1 MDIYNGCA
9 DEGIA
14 IIGCRHEQAAAHAA
28 DAWTRLTGIPGCA
41 VVTAGPGVTDAVTG
55 VANAWRAQ
63 VPMLLIGGQGPLCQ
77 HLMGSLQAMD
87 NVDMMRPITKFA
99 TTILETKRIPD
110 ILGMALREAYAGRP
124 GPVYVETPMDLLF
137 NEVDENEVINPR
149 LYRTRGKVYG
159 DFKLI
164 DEAARLLSEAQC
176 PAILA
181 GSQVYHCRG
190 VAELEELAGKLSC
203 PVYLNGEAR
212 GSLPKDCPTHFEH
225 SRHEALQRADVILVL
240 GTPLDFRLGYGKTL
254 GPNAK
259 LIQVDLDAAELGH
272 NRAPDVGITG
282 DSAAVLSQLAAAV
295 KKVPVAQSQS
305 WLEHLRS
312 VEQKAVEKELPL
324 RNSDAVPIHPLRLAK
339 EISDFLTED
348 TIVVADGGDVVS
360 LAAGV
365 IHLHKPGHW
374 LDPGPL
380 GTLGVGMPFA
390 LAAKTA
396 FPDKEVLVV
405 FGDGSFGL
413 NGFEFDTCVRH
424 NLPVIAVVGTNA
436 TWGQVRYGQIS
447 RYGKAR
453 GDIANLLLPTRYD
466 RIVEAMGGYGQHV
479 TQPKDI
485 RPALER
491 ARASGKPACVNVMV
505 DPDVYSP
512 TTLRNTF
519 YKY

>member
-1 MDIYNGCA
+1 YRAEPPYRNCYGGPRHSRGARLCIHQRSRSDQRKKVSRNGPPAFAEISFLAVGLIQVKAGSALLSKMHSERQQEFSMAATSQTSNSTKTGGQLVARALKAEGIKAVFALASGHSMDIFNGCI
-9 DEGIA
+9 DEGIQ

-203 PVYLNGEAR
+203 P
-212 GSLPKDCPTHFEH
+212 
-225 SRHEALQRADVILVL
+225 
-240 GTPLDFRLGYGKTL
+240 
-254 GPNAK
+254 
-259 LIQVDLDAAELGH
+259 
-272 NRAPDVGITG
+272 
-282 DSAAVLSQLAAAV
+282 
-295 KKVPVAQSQS
+295 
-305 WLEHLRS
+305 
-312 VEQKAVEKELPL
+312 
-324 RNSDAVPIHPLRLAK
+324 
-339 EISDFLTED
+339 
-348 TIVVADGGDVVS
+348 
-360 LAAGV
+360 
-365 IHLHKPGHW
+365 
-374 LDPGPL
+374 
-380 GTLGVGMPFA
+380 
-390 LAAKTA
+390 
-396 FPDKEVLVV
+396 
-405 FGDGSFGL
+405 
-413 NGFEFDTCVRH
+413 
-424 NLPVIAVVGTNA
+424 
-436 TWGQVRYGQIS
+436 
-447 RYGKAR
+447 
-453 GDIANLLLPTRYD
+453 
-466 RIVEAMGGYGQHV
+466 
-479 TQPKDI
+479 
-485 RPALER
+485 
-491 ARASGKPACVNVMV
+491 
-505 DPDVYSP
+505 
-512 TTLRNTF
+512 
-519 YKY
+519 